1 MVGDTSVQTQ
11 DNTASFPAP
20 SRPPH
25 LSMASMN
32 NWLGFSLSPREL
44 PPSQAAPPHQ
54 THPSSG
60 IIAADEVSA
69 DCYGLSADSSSAA
82 LPLGIPTLRPDGSFG
97 ILEALHRSGHHHPQD
112 WSMKGLDQYKG
123 SSSELS
129 MLVGSS
135 SNQTAIDDEQPK
147 LEDFLGGHSFA
158 QVHDQKLPS
167 IAGEYMFSHGC
178 SNGGL
183 MSSNNGGC
191 NNTSSI
197 GLSMIKSWLRN
208 QPAPPATQV
217 EGNGSGDGAAGCSN
231 INAGGA
237 MVGNVAGGA
246 LTTSQ
251 SLSLSMSTGS
261 QSGSPLPMVA
271 VASAVGES
279 SSSDNKQ
286 KDGGGTGIDAQSGA
300 MEAVPRK
307 SIDTFGQR
315 TSIYRG
321 VTRHRW
327 TGRYEAHLWDN
338 SCRREGQT
346 RKGRQGGY
354 DKEEKAAR
362 AYDLA
367 ALKYWGTST
376 TTNFPIS
383 NYEKELEEMKHMT
396 RQEYVASLRRKSSG
410 FSRGASIYRGVTRH
424 HQHGRWQA
432 RIGRVAGNKDLYLGT
447 FSTQEEAA
455 EAYDIAAIKF
465 RGLNAVTNF
474 DMSRYDVKAILESST
489 LPIGGA
495 AKRLKE
501 LSDHT
506 EASVD
511 GRMTDDGS
519 ITSHIT
525 DTISS
530 YGHHG
535 WPTIAFQAPSQP
547 LAIHYPNYG
556 QARGWCKQEQDAA
569 IAAAHGLQDIQQLN
583 LSSNTHNFFQ
593 PSVIHN
599 LINLESSSMDYNG
612 SVGGSSGSY
621 QVDGAGG
628 YMMPLSTM
636 LVDQSNQ
643 GSSSYENMLAAGD
656 PYAGRNVYY
665 LSQQSAAA
673 AGGMVKENGY
683 EQQMNTWM
691 PASVQTAAAP
701 GGNNVTVCHGA
712 PLFTVWNDA

>member
-1 MVGDTSVQTQ
+1 
-11 DNTASFPAP
+11 
-20 SRPPH
+20 
-25 LSMASMN
+25 MASMN
-32 NWLGFSLSPREL
+32 NWLGFSLSPQEL
-44 PPSQAAPPHQ
+44 PPSQSHQ

-60 IIAADEVSA
+60 IISNDEVSA
-69 DCYGLSADSSSAA
+69 DCYGLSTDSSSTA
-82 LPLGIPTLRPDGSFG
+82 PLGIPTLRPDGSFG
-97 ILEALHRSGHHHPQD
+97 ILEAIHRPGYHSQD
-112 WSMKGLDQYKG
+112 WSMKSLEYKG

-129 MLVGSS
+129 MLVGAS
-135 SNQTAIDDEQPK
+135 SNQNTMDNEQPK

-158 QVHDQKLPS
+158 RHDQKLPS
-167 IAGEYMFSHGC
+167 IAGNYDNPGGYMFSHGC
-178 SNGGL
+178 NNGGL
-183 MSSNNGGC
+183 MSSNAGC
-191 NNTSSI
+191 SSSSI
-197 GLSMIKSWLRN
+197 GLSMIKTWLRN
-208 QPAPPATQV
+208 QPAPPSQV
-217 EGNGSGDGAAGCSN
+217 EGNGTSGDGCSTMN
-231 INAGGA
+231 GGGA
-237 MVGNVAGGA
+237 VVGNVGGA
-246 LTTSQ
+246 LTSSQ

-261 QSGSPLPMVA
+261 QSSSPLPLMA
-271 VASAVGES
+271 AAASGGGDS
-279 SSSDNKQ
+279 SSSESKQ
-286 KDGGGTGIDAQSGA
+286 REGSGVSAALDAQSGA
-300 MEAVPRK
+300 LETVPRK

-346 RKGRQGGY
+346 RKGRQVYLGGY

-501 LSDHT
+501 ISEHT

-511 GRMTDDGS
+511 GRMADVGS
-519 ITSHIT
+519 ITSHLT

-530 YGHHG
+530 YASHHHG
-535 WPTIAFQAPSQP
+535 WPTMGFQQSQP
-547 LAIHYPNYG
+547 LAVHYPYG
-556 QARGWCKQEQDAA
+556 HQPRGWYCKQEQDAV
-569 IAAAHGLQDIQQLN
+569 IAAAHGLQDLQQLN
-583 LSSNTHNFFQ
+583 LGNSTHNFFQ

-599 LINLESSSMDYNG
+599 LVNLESSSMDHGTG
-612 SVGGSSGSY
+612 SNAVIYSGNVGGSGGSY
-621 QVDGAGG
+621 QVDGSGG
-628 YMMPLSTM
+628 FVMPVGTTM
-636 LVDQSNQ
+636 VGDQNNP
-643 GSSSYENMLAAGD
+643 GSSSSYAESEGKQMGYENILSTGD
-656 PYAGRNVYY
+656 PYAGRSIYY
-665 LSQQSAAA
+665 LSQQS
-673 AGGMVKENGY
+673 GGGSGVVKENGY
-683 EQQMNTWM
+683 EQMNGCNAW
-691 PASVQTAAAP
+691 VAAP
-701 GGNNVTVCHGA
+701 VQASANGGNNVTVCHGA

>member
-1 MVGDTSVQTQ
+1 
-11 DNTASFPAP
+11 
-20 SRPPH
+20 
-25 LSMASMN
+25 MN
-32 NWLGFSLSPREL
+32 NWLGFSLSPQEL
-44 PPSQAAPPHQ
+44 PPPQAQ
-54 THPSSG
+54 RIHPSPG
-60 IIAADEVSA
+60 IISDDEVSA
-69 DCYGLSADSSSAA
+69 DCYGLSPDSSSTP
-82 LPLGIPTLRPDGSFG
+82 PLGIPTLRPDGSFG
-97 ILEALHRSGHHHPQD
+97 ILEALNRPCHHSQD
-112 WSMKGLDQYKG
+112 WSMKSLEYKG

-135 SNQTAIDDEQPK
+135 SNQNTMDDQQPK

-158 QVHDQKLPS
+158 QHNQKLPS
-167 IAGEYMFSHGC
+167 IAGNYDNPSDYMYSHGC
-178 SNGGL
+178 NSGGLLSSNGGC
-183 MSSNNGGC
+183 SS
-191 NNTSSI
+191 SSI
-197 GLSMIKSWLRN
+197 GLSVIKTWLRN
-208 QPAPPATQV
+208 QPAPPSQV
-217 EGNGSGDGAAGCSN
+217 EGNGSDEAGCSN
-231 INAGGA
+231 MNSSVGGA
-237 MVGNVAGGA
+237 VAGNVGGT
-246 LTTSQ
+246 LTSSQ

-261 QSGSPLPMVA
+261 QSSSPLPLLAAA
-271 VASAVGES
+271 VSGGGES
-279 SSSDNKQ
+279 SSSENKQ
-286 KDGGGTGIDAQSGA
+286 KDGNGSGLDAQSGA

-346 RKGRQGGY
+346 RKGRQAGGY

-501 LSDHT
+501 ISDHA

-519 ITSHIT
+519 ITSHLT

-530 YGHHG
+530 YGSHHHG
-535 WPTIAFQAPSQP
+535 WPTIAFQQAQS
-547 LAIHYPNYG
+547 LSFHYPYG
-556 QARGWCKQEQDAA
+556 QPRGWCKQEQDSVV
-569 IAAAHGLQDIQQLN
+569 AAAHSLQDLQHLN
-583 LSSNTHNFFQ
+583 LGSNTHNFFQ
-593 PSVIHN
+593 PSMIHN
-599 LINLESSSMDYNG
+599 LMSLESSSSVDHSTGSNAVIYNG
-612 SVGGSSGSY
+612 NVGGSNGNY
-621 QVDGAGG
+621 NVDGTGG
-628 YMMPLSTM
+628 YVMPVSTM
-636 LVDQSNQ
+636 VVDQKDQ
-643 GSSSYENMLAAGD
+643 GSSSYSESEGKQMAYENMLAAGD
-656 PYAGRNVYY
+656 PCAGRSIYY
-665 LSQQSAAA
+665 LPQQSTSSN
-673 AGGMVKENGY
+673 MVKENGY
-683 EQQMNTWM
+683 EQINGYNNWM
-691 PASVQTAAAP
+691 PATVQAP
-701 GGNNVTVCHGA
+701 SAGGNNVTVCHGA
-712 PLFTVWNDA
+712 PLFTVWNDS